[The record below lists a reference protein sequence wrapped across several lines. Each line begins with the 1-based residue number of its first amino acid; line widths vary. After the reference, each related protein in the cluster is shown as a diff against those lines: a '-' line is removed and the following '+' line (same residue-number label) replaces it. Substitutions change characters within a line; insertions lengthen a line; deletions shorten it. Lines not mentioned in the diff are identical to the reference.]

1 METVETTESASEV
14 TQPAATEKPA
24 GATTFSALPPRVLD
38 EVLRQF
44 RAARNDILRYGVWN
58 VRNLTDEDFNR
69 VDDKKLFDYFRQD
82 LLETRFLSKGRRVDV
97 LQVWGWFDDQM
108 SGAVPLLVGGTEEVM
123 LHVED
128 KDLDKVRKRVAEV
141 ASFMPVLRAGDFES
155 FKKIKYKLR
164 RTVMRLTY
172 ELHHLS
178 KRLEKYRKGT
188 PGLHARIAS
197 AEPAPPEI
205 PGAEAMAEHE

>member
-1 METVETTESASEV
+1 MDSAEQ
-14 TQPAATEKPA
+14 TA
-24 GATTFSALPPRVLD
+24 GAGEVARPATTTFAALPPRVLD

-58 VRNLTDEDFNR
+58 VRNLNDEDFNR
-69 VDDKKLFDYFRQD
+69 VDDRKLFDYFRQD
-82 LLETRFLSKGRRVDV
+82 LLETRFLSKGRRVDI

-108 SGAVPLLVGGTEEVM
+108 SGAVPLLIGGTEEVI

-128 KDLDKVRKRVAEV
+128 KDLEKVRKRVAEV
-141 ASFMPVLRAGDFES
+141 ASFMPVLRTADFDS

-178 KRLEKYRKGT
+178 KRLEKYRKG
-188 PGLHARIAS
+188 PVGIQARIAA
-197 AEPAPPEI
+197 AEPPPPEMA
-205 PGAEAMAEHE
+205 GAEAMADHE

>member
-1 METVETTESASEV
+1 MESTEPMGSGGAIAPRPA
-14 TQPAATEKPA
+14 TQL
-24 GATTFSALPPRVLD
+24 SALPPRVLD

-69 VDDKKLFDYFRQD
+69 LDDRKLFDYFRQD
-82 LLETRFLSKGRRVDV
+82 LLETRFLSKGRRVDI

-108 SGAVPLLVGGTEEVM
+108 SGAVPLLVGGHEEVI

-128 KDLDKVRKRVAEV
+128 KDLEKVRKRIEEV

-155 FKKIKYKLR
+155 FRKIKYKLR

-178 KRLEKYRKGT
+178 KRLEKHRKG
-188 PGLHARIAS
+188 PVGFHARIEA
-197 AEPAPPEI
+197 AETPPPPV
-205 PGAEAMAEHE
+205 PGAEAAEHD

>member
-1 METVETTESASEV
+1 METTNEIGSASEISA
-14 TQPAATEKPA
+14 PP
-24 GATTFSALPPRVLD
+24 ATTFAALPPRVLE

-69 VDDKKLFDYFRQD
+69 VDDRKLFDYFRQD
-82 LLETRFLSKGRRVDV
+82 LLETRFLSKGRRVDL
-97 LQVWGWFDDQM
+97 LQVWGWYDDQM
-108 SGAVPLLVGGTEEVM
+108 SGAVPLLIGGQEEVI
-123 LHVED
+123 LHIED
-128 KDLDKVRKRVAEV
+128 KDLEKVRKRVAEV
-141 ASFMPVLRAGDFES
+141 ASFMPVLRAGDFDS

-178 KRLEKYRKGT
+178 KRLEKHRK
-188 PGLHARIAS
+188 PGGFHARIDA
-197 AEPAPPEI
+197 AQPAPPAL
-205 PGAEAMAEHE
+205 PGGESAEHE

>member
-1 METVETTESASEV
+1 METTNEIGSASEISA
-14 TQPAATEKPA
+14 PP
-24 GATTFSALPPRVLD
+24 ATTFAALPPRVLE

-69 VDDKKLFDYFRQD
+69 VDDRKLFDYFRQD
-82 LLETRFLSKGRRVDV
+82 LLETRFLSKGRRVDL
-97 LQVWGWFDDQM
+97 LQVWGWYDDQM
-108 SGAVPLLVGGTEEVM
+108 SGAVPLLLGGQEEVI
-123 LHVED
+123 LHIED

-141 ASFMPVLRAGDFES
+141 ASFMPVLRAGDFDS

-178 KRLEKYRKGT
+178 KRLEKHR
-188 PGLHARIAS
+188 GLLDRVVS
-197 AEPAPPEI
+197 VLLEREVLDR
-205 PGAEAMAEHE
+205 EAFVRLLGDDALRAIG